1 MGVSWLKK
9 GAASASV
16 AQQEAASAEQR
27 KAEQGKMWRFWM
39 KEGEEA
45 RITFVD
51 GDLSPEGF
59 LLPPRF
65 YEHNV
70 YLNGSWNNLFV
81 CPEMSNPEAHEKC
94 PICEGGDR
102 PSLVALFTIIDHRV
116 FKGKTDGKSYTNTP
130 KILAAKSQT
139 FEMLNKLAVK
149 RGGLAGCTFDV
160 SRMGDK
166 SASVGSMFDFIEKGE
181 TEALKAKFTRT
192 FIGDDKKEKTVS
204 IFVPTDYEKEI
215 VYRDADELRKL
226 GFGKQTMTGGSPAGF
241 SGGASGGEQSGSTNY
256 GDHL

>member
-9 GAASASV
+9 GAESAKA
-16 AQQEAASAEQR
+16 AQQEAAAAEQR
-27 KAEQGKMWRFWM
+27 KSEQGKMWRFWL

-51 GDLSPEGF
+51 GELSSEGF

-81 CPEMSNPEAHEKC
+81 CPEMTNPEAGEKC

-116 FKGKTDGKSYTNTP
+116 FKGKDGKSYSNTP
-130 KILAAKSQT
+130 KILAAKSQS
-139 FEMLNKLAVK
+139 FEMLNKLAIK

-166 SASVGSMFDFIEKGE
+166 SASIGSMFDFIEK
-181 TEALKAKFTRT
+181 TEIEVLKTKFTRT
-192 FIGDDKKEKTVS
+192 FKGEGRFNSLGKVASEIL
-204 IFVPTDYEKEI
+204 DYLEECGMEPPKAKI
-215 VYRDADELRKL
+215 ATNSSNPNYPELKDYVEWVN
-226 GFGKQTMTGGSPAGF
+226 QWEPENET
-241 SGGASGGEQSGSTNY
+241 
-256 GDHL
+256 